1 MKKLTI
7 MQNKLIT
14 LLAVRNGCELDFG
27 DAVTLMG
34 LPKQALTNLINS
46 TVAMGIVRF
55 TGDALALQPSW
66 IAAVREA
73 ERTGNVIKPEPIKK
87 RKETPVQM
95 EPVVVPA
102 PKPVEKPQP
111 IRSFAD
117 PDPSDICE
125 IARALALGGNK

>member
-1 MKKLTI
+1 MKRLTV

-46 TVAMGIVRF
+46 TVAMGIVKF
-55 TGDALALQPSW
+55 TGDALALQPTW

-73 ERTGNVIKPEPIKK
+73 ERTGNVI
-87 RKETPVQM
+87 
-95 EPVVVPA
+95 
-102 PKPVEKPQP
+102 
-111 IRSFAD
+111 
-117 PDPSDICE
+117 
-125 IARALALGGNK
+125 